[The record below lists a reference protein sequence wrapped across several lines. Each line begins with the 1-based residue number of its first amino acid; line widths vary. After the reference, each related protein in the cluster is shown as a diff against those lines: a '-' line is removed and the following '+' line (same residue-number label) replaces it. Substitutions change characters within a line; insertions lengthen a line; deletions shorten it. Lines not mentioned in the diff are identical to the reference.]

1 MPQQERVTR
10 GQFMRFFQIAI
21 RRGPG
26 GLRKDWLY
34 THLKPMV
41 DNLEADLT
49 EDGVIAHKDAKN
61 APQEPDKKAV
71 EQVQPVSAKTEAQT
85 ETEPVKEPEEK
96 PAEQPAKKAGKN
108 DLGDDPKKPARKGKK

>member
-49 EDGVIAHKDAKN
+49 EDGVLAHKDAQN

-85 ETEPVKEPEEK
+85 ETEPVKEPD
-96 PAEQPAKKAGKN
+96 KK

>member
-1 MPQQERVTR
+1 
-10 GQFMRFFQIAI
+10 MRFFQITI

-41 DNLEADLT
+41 DNLEADLI
-49 EDGVIAHKDAKN
+49 EDGVLAPKDAKN
-61 APQEPDKKAV
+61 TPQEPESNPADPAQQEEV
-71 EQVQPVSAKTEAQT
+71 KTEAQT
-85 ETEPVKEPEEK
+85 ETEPAKEPD
-96 PAEQPAKKAGKN
+96 KK

>member
-1 MPQQERVTR
+1 MPEQERVTR

-21 RRGPG
+21 RRGPA

-34 THLKPMV
+34 TNLKPMV
-41 DNLEADLT
+41 DNLEADLID
-49 EDGVIAHKDAKN
+49 DGVLAPKDAKN
-61 APQEPDKKAV
+61 APQEPEEK
-71 EQVQPVSAKTEAQT
+71 PVDQGKQEEVKNEAQT

-96 PAEQPAKKAGKN
+96 PSEKPAKKAGKN

>member
-41 DNLEADLT
+41 DNLEADLID
-49 EDGVIAHKDAKN
+49 DGVLTPKDAKN
-61 APQEPDKKAV
+61 APQKPEEKPV
-71 EQVQPVSAKTEAQT
+71 EQVQQEEVKTEAQT
-85 ETEPVKEPEEK
+85 ETKPVKEPEEK
-96 PAEQPAKKAGKN
+96 PAEQLAKKAGKN